1 MFGRRQKQK
10 RAFQPA
16 LDQGVS
22 LESRCLLSVAGRNLI
37 PPPAVRQNFVL
48 PQTKS
53 PLATGGLPT
62 HTENYVQT
70 GVGSGGRVAVLVD
83 TDGEIYAVH
92 VTGGGSVRAKAVAGG
107 RVDLTIYGS
116 NPSTVVSIDPEPASI
131 TENSAH
137 GFATGTALHDGLLHV
152 RNIKVQN
159 GLISEILGYRTAEV
173 SGQINTIGRRSA
185 ANNVSRIAMF
195 QLSQGSSVV
204 VGGDLDTLD
213 IYRDVFLDGG
223 DGISVG
229 RDLNW
234 FNVLGN
240 VTLTNGASVIAG
252 RDIGLVFQNAKGSGS
267 SGRGVFI
274 NGNLVLGPVSTVAPQ
289 RTMAGP
295 MIIQGSLVGAS
306 NLPDQVLDETTVFGE
321 VVF

>member
-92 VTGGGSVRAKAVAGG
+92 VTGGGSVRAKAVPGG

-137 GFATGTALHDGLLHV
+137 GFATGTALHDGLIHV

-159 GLISEILGYRTAEV
+159 GLVSEILGYRTAEV

-185 ANNVSRIAMF
+185 ENNVSRIAMF

-223 DGISVG
+223 SGISIG

-234 FNVLGN
+234 FNTGGN

-252 RDIGLVFQNAKGSGS
+252 RDIGLIQQSPKGSGPAGTGIQIDGS
-267 SGRGVFI
+267 
-274 NGNLVLGPVSTVAPQ
+274 LALGPNSTITPL
-289 RTMAGP
+289 RNMAGP
-295 MIIQGSLVGAS
+295 MVIQGSLAGSS
-306 NLPDQVLDETTVFGE
+306 NLPLKVQTQTIVLGD
-321 VVF
+321 VVS

>member
-1 MFGRRQKQK
+1 MGIKDDRPSRSGAGPRPDREETRMFGRRKKQK

-107 RVDLTIYGS
+107 RVDVHAVFVKPDAPVLDD
-116 NPSTVVSIDPEPASI
+116 VAE
-131 TENSAH
+131 AH
-137 GFATGTALHDGLLHV
+137 LFGLV
-152 RNIKVQN
+152 
-159 GLISEILGYRTAEV
+159 A
-173 SGQINTIGRRSA
+173 
-185 ANNVSRIAMF
+185 
-195 QLSQGSSVV
+195 QLAR
-204 VGGDLDTLD
+204 LDEQRCD
-213 IYRDVFLDGG
+213 ACRGRDVGH
-223 DGISVG
+223 
-229 RDLNW
+229 
-234 FNVLGN
+234 
-240 VTLTNGASVIAG
+240 
-252 RDIGLVFQNAKGSGS
+252 
-267 SGRGVFI
+267 
-274 NGNLVLGPVSTVAPQ
+274 
-289 RTMAGP
+289 
-295 MIIQGSLVGAS
+295 
-306 NLPDQVLDETTVFGE
+306 
-321 VVF
+321 VV